1 MNQELINFF
10 STLSENSLNIRKKA
24 LEYGRDYLGG
34 EWKSLTENDVD
45 VVQMTGGQSNLLYLV
60 TSSPGKIS
68 YESTPS
74 CFLIR
79 LHCQQEN
86 QVFTDTVVFSIMSER
101 QLGPK
106 LYGFFPGGRLEQF
119 LPSIT
124 LDNDTVSIP
133 EVAKKIGANLPKLHA
148 IEVPIP
154 KKPKAIL
161 MIREFLEECRST
173 GNNVFKLVSGSV
185 QFNDSEIPK
194 EVTIDKLEEEVTK
207 FEKMCSIFDETVV
220 FSHNDLWSANILQLN
235 ETKDIVFI
243 DFEYSSY
250 NWRSF
255 DLSMHLSE
263 CAFDYRV
270 PFPPGVHVNQI
281 YFENHPNIRIFCEAY
296 IDSLYKM
303 KKENPNQKYPLTDNR
318 EKEISRL
325 IQECKFFLPLV
336 NMLWATWSIK
346 NLWAGKQDDVDLTV
360 AASNRL
366 SVFFHFKSQSE
377 RIYNELKN
385 E

>member
-1 MNQELINFF
+1 MNQELINLF
-10 STLSENSLNIRKKA
+10 SKLSEDPSLVRRKA
-24 LEYGRDYLGG
+24 LEYGSNYLGG
-34 EWKSLTENDVD
+34 DWKTLSENEVN

-60 TSSPGKIS
+60 TASPGKIS
-68 YESTPS
+68 SESTPS

-79 LHCQQEN
+79 LHCQQES

-101 QLGPK
+101 GLGPK

-119 LPSIT
+119 LPSET
-124 LDNDTVSIP
+124 LDNDTVSLP
-133 EVAKKIGANLPKLHA
+133 EVARKIGANLPKLHA

-154 KKPKAIL
+154 KKPRAIL

-173 GNNVFKLVSGSV
+173 GNNVFKLVPGSV
-185 QFNDSEIPK
+185 KFNDSKIPE
-194 EVTIDKLEEEVTK
+194 EVTIDELENEVTL
-207 FEKMCSIFDETVV
+207 FEKMCSIFDDTVV

-235 ETKDIVFI
+235 ETKEIVFI

-281 YFENHPNIRIFCEAY
+281 FFENHPNIQLFCEAY
-296 IDSLYKM
+296 IETLYKM
-303 KKENPNQKYPLTDNR
+303 KQENSNQKYPLSDNR
-318 EKEISRL
+318 EKEVDRL

-346 NLWAGKQDDVDLTV
+346 NLWTGKQDDVDLSV

-377 RIYNELKN
+377 KIYNELKN
-385 E
+385 H

>member
-1 MNQELINFF
+1 MNQDLIKLF
-10 STLSENSLNIRKKA
+10 SKLSEDQSLVRKKV
-24 LEYGRDYLGG
+24 LEYGSDYLGG
-34 EWKSLTENDVD
+34 DWKTLTENDVD
-45 VVQMTGGQSNLLYLV
+45 VIQMTGGQSNLLYLV
-60 TSSPGKIS
+60 TSSSGKIS
-68 YESTPS
+68 SEITPS

-79 LHCQQEN
+79 LHCQQET

-101 QLGPK
+101 GLGPK

-119 LPSIT
+119 LPSET
-124 LDNDTVSIP
+124 LNNDTVSDP
-133 EVAKKIGANLPKLHA
+133 DVSKKIGANLPKLHA

-161 MIREFLEECRST
+161 MIREFLEECRSS
-173 GNNVFKLVSGSV
+173 GNTKFKLVSGSV
-185 QFNDSEIPK
+185 NFNDDGIP
-194 EVTIDKLEEEVTK
+194 EEVSLERLEQEVAH
-207 FEKMCSIFDETVV
+207 FEKMSSIFDDTVV
-220 FSHNDLWSANILQLN
+220 FTHNDLWSANILQLN
-235 ETKDIVFI
+235 ETKEIVFI

-281 YFENHPNIRIFCEAY
+281 FFENHPNIRIFCESY
-296 IDSLYKM
+296 IDTLYKM
-303 KKENPNQKYPLTDNR
+303 KKENPSQTYPLSDDRPN
-318 EKEISRL
+318 EITRL

-346 NLWAGKQDDVDLTV
+346 NLWTGKEDDVDLTV

-377 RIYNELKN
+377 QIYNSLKK
-385 E
+385 